1 MVAFFTFTSRHNRE
15 EVTMP
20 NAKRSNDTSA
30 IFYFVTQRLYFLFN
44 STNSIFFYSENTIL
58 SSTKR
63 VFTNWKIN
71 RNKHKLRMEVMEYD
85 RTVFSKNI

>member
-44 STNSIFFYSENTIL
+44 STNSIFSIAKIQFYLVQKEFLLIG
-58 SSTKR
+58 K
-63 VFTNWKIN
+63 
-71 RNKHKLRMEVMEYD
+71 
-85 RTVFSKNI
+85 